1 MKNTNKEVNKIYS
14 KFNNKSGLCFLSMQV
29 LFCLNDKTLAEEIES
44 MMSITF
50 LGTSHQNKSICKV
63 CEVTYH
69 EDDQIV
75 EFDICIAAPKH
86 EDCIKTCSYLMR
98 CGCIPKNAECIFEDN
113 QRSEKLISQLWHE
126 HYDKKVAKQD
136 L

>member
-1 MKNTNKEVNKIYS
+1 MNPPNKEVNKIYS

-29 LFCLNDKTLAEEIES
+29 LFCLSEKTLAEEIES

-75 EFDICIAAPKH
+75 EFDICIAAPKY
-86 EDCIKTCSYLMR
+86 EDCIKACSDLMI
-98 CGCIPKNAECIFEDN
+98 GGYIPENAECIFERN

-126 HYDKKVAKQD
+126 HYDKKVDKQD